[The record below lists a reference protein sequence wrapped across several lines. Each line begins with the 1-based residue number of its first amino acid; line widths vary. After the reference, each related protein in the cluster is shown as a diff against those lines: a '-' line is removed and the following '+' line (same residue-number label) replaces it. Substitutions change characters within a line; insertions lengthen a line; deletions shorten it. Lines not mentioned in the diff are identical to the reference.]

1 MPLFQYKGYKPDGSS
16 ASGTLEADGMQ
27 DALSVIKARGI
38 YPKDVREYVQGE
50 RSWLFRQHDRA
61 LLPYV
66 TRQLATLL
74 GAGVPLVEAL
84 RSLSEENRG
93 TWKGLLIDLR
103 EKVSGGASLSRAME
117 GHPGFFPE
125 FFRNM
130 VNAGEQSGSLDAVLA
145 KVADFLEK
153 DSSIR
158 SKVRTA
164 LVYPVFMAVV
174 GLVVLSFLFVFVV
187 PKIVKIFE
195 STKAALPIATV
206 ILIRI
211 SSLFVNYWW
220 LLLILAALAVIG
232 FRRLRLRH
240 RSVLDRLT
248 LRLPTGVM
256 QALYYGRFARTLG
269 FLLDG
274 GLPVLKSLELTA
286 KAVGN
291 IVLEAR
297 IMEAAKKVAEG
308 VRLSAA
314 LEGFPSVLL
323 QLISTGEKS
332 GSLAAILSRTA
343 DSFEEEFERRVQKML
358 SLLEPSMI
366 LLMGLIVGFIVL
378 AILLPLFQL
387 NQLVK

>member
-1 MPLFQYKGYKPDGSS
+1 MPLFQYKGYKPDGST
-16 ASGTLEADGMQ
+16 ATGTLEADGLQ
-27 DALSVIKARGI
+27 DALSVIKAKGI
-38 YPKDVREYVQGE
+38 YPKDVREYVQGK
-50 RSWLFRQHDRA
+50 RNWLFRRQDRA
-61 LLPYV
+61 LLPYI

-74 GAGVPLVEAL
+74 GAGVPLIEAL

-93 TWKGLLIDLR
+93 DWKGLLIDLR

-117 GHPGFFPE
+117 GHPGVFPE

-130 VNAGEQSGSLDAVLA
+130 AHAGEQSGSIDTVLA

-153 DSSIR
+153 DSAIR

-164 LVYPVFMAVV
+164 LVYPAFMAIV
-174 GLVVLSFLFVFVV
+174 GFVVLSFLFVFVV
-187 PKIVKIFE
+187 PKIVTIFE
-195 STKAALPIATV
+195 NTKAALPIATI
-206 ILIRI
+206 ILIKI

-220 LLLILAALAVIG
+220 LLLILAALAVVG
-232 FRRLRLRH
+232 FRRLKLTH
-240 RSVLDRLT
+240 RAVLDRFT
-248 LRLPTGVM
+248 LRLPSGVM
-256 QALYYGRFARTLG
+256 QALYYGRFTRTLG

-274 GLPVLKSLELTA
+274 GLPVLTSLELTA

-291 IVLEAR
+291 TALEGR
-297 IMEAAKKVAEG
+297 IMDAAKKVAEG

-314 LEGFPSVLL
+314 LDGFPSVLL

-332 GSLAAILSRTA
+332 GSLAAILNKTA

-358 SLLEPSMI
+358 SLLEPAMI

-378 AILLPLFQL
+378 AILIPLFQL